1 MRIEATLDADG
12 EESGVLRVPRTK
24 TVSYTVDV
32 TSLVN
37 GEVRLLV
44 SYNNRGSWDVVRRI
58 TADGSGQLVND
69 SAGVIYV
76 KFVLVETEAS
86 LSGDADVTLALE
98 PQTVVVLRDPST
110 NQPLIEYGDT
120 LIKPIVGL
128 DLSTVPEFTDNAAA
142 LAAGAAIGSV
152 YADATGALFRVIEG
166 A

>member
-1 MRIEATLDADG
+1 MSIKATLDADG

-37 GEVRLLV
+37 GEVHLLV

-58 TADGSGQLVND
+58 TADSSGQLVND

-76 KFVLVETEAS
+76 KFALVETEAS

-98 PQTVVVLRDPST
+98 PQTVVVLRDPAT